1 MKKMNIIYEDKELL
15 VVDKESG
22 LLTIATDK
30 EKDRTL
36 FREAS
41 DYVKKQF
48 ARNKVFIVH
57 RLDKDTSGLVIFS
70 KNQNKKIEL
79 QNIWDSVTRE
89 YICVVEGKLPKKK
102 DVLKDYLFEDRTH
115 NVYITKDK
123 RRGKLAITEYEVLET
138 SKTYSLVK
146 INIKTGR
153 KNQIRVQLS
162 NIGNPILGDK
172 KYGSKY
178 NPIRR
183 MCLHAYHINFKLKNR
198 EYNFETSYPK
208 EFTNMFKSK

>member
-1 MKKMNIIYEDKELL
+1 MNIIYEDKELL

-30 EKDRTL
+30 EKNRTL
-36 FREAS
+36 YREAS

-48 ARNKVFIVH
+48 ARNKIFIVH

-70 KNQNKKIEL
+70 KNQNKKIEI
-79 QNIWDSVTRE
+79 QNIWENVTRE
-89 YICVVEGKLPKKK
+89 YICVVEGKLPNKKGT
-102 DVLKDYLFEDRTH
+102 LTNYLIEDKTH

-138 SKTYSLVK
+138 SRAYSLVK

-162 NIGNPILGDK
+162 NLGNPILGDK
-172 KYGSKY
+172 KYGSKS

-198 EYNFETSYPK
+198 EYDFITPYPK
-208 EFTNMFKSK
+208 EFINMFKTK

>member
-1 MKKMNIIYEDKELL
+1 MNIIYEDKELL

-30 EKDRTL
+30 EKNRTL
-36 FREAS
+36 YREAS

-48 ARNKVFIVH
+48 ARNKIFIVH

-70 KNQNKKIEL
+70 KNQNKKIEI
-79 QNIWDSVTRE
+79 QNIWENVTRE
-89 YICVVEGKLPKKK
+89 YICVVEGKLPNKKGT
-102 DVLKDYLFEDRTH
+102 LTNYLIEDKTH

-138 SKTYSLVK
+138 SRAYSLVK
-146 INIKTGR
+146 IHIKTGR

-162 NIGNPILGDK
+162 NLGNPILGDK
-172 KYGSKY
+172 KYGSKS

-198 EYNFETSYPK
+198 EYDFITPYPK
-208 EFTNMFKSK
+208 EFINMFKTK

>member
-1 MKKMNIIYEDKELL
+1 MNIIYEDKELL

-22 LLTIATDK
+22 LLTIATEK
-30 EKDRTL
+30 EKNRTL
-36 FREAS
+36 YREAS
-41 DYVKKQF
+41 EYVKKQF
-48 ARNKVFIVH
+48 ARNKIFIVH

-70 KNQNKKIEL
+70 KNQNKKIEI
-79 QNIWDSVTRE
+79 QNIWDKVTRE
-89 YICVVEGKLPKKK
+89 YICVVEGKLPNKKGT
-102 DVLKDYLFEDRTH
+102 LTNYLFEDKTH
-115 NVYITKDK
+115 NVYITNDK

-138 SKTYSLVK
+138 SKAYSLVK

-162 NIGNPILGDK
+162 NLGNPILGDK
-172 KYGSKY
+172 KYCSKS

-198 EYNFETSYPK
+198 EYDFITPYPK
-208 EFTNMFKSK
+208 EFTNMFKTK

>member
-1 MKKMNIIYEDKELL
+1 MNIIYEDKELL

-22 LLTIATDK
+22 LLTIATNK
-30 EKDRTL
+30 KKNRTL
-36 FREAS
+36 YREAS

-48 ARNKVFIVH
+48 ARNKIFIVH

-70 KNQNKKIEL
+70 KNQNKKIEI
-79 QNIWDSVTRE
+79 QNIWENVTRE
-89 YICVVEGKLPKKK
+89 YICVVEGKLPNKKGT
-102 DVLKDYLFEDRTH
+102 LTNYLIEDKTH

-138 SKTYSLVK
+138 SRAYSLVK
-146 INIKTGR
+146 INIKTKR

-162 NIGNPILGDK
+162 NLGNPILGDK
-172 KYGSKY
+172 KYGSKS

-198 EYNFETSYPK
+198 EYDFITPYPK
-208 EFTNMFKSK
+208 EFINMFKTK

>member
-15 VVDKESG
+15 VVNKESG

-30 EKDRTL
+30 EKDKTL

-79 QNIWDSVTRE
+79 QNIWESVTRE

-102 DVLKDYLFEDRTH
+102 DVLKDYLFEDKTH
-115 NVYITKDK
+115 NVYITKNK
-123 RRGKLAITEYEVLET
+123 NRGKLAITEYEVLET
-138 SKTYSLVK
+138 NKSYSLVK

-183 MCLHAYHINFKLKNR
+183 MCLHAYRINFKIKNR
-198 EYNFETSYPK
+198 EYNFETPYPK
-208 EFTNMFKSK
+208 EFTSMFKKQ

>member
-30 EKDRTL
+30 EKNRTL
-36 FREAS
+36 YREAS

-48 ARNKVFIVH
+48 ARNKIFIVH

-70 KNQNKKIEL
+70 KNQNKKIEI
-79 QNIWDSVTRE
+79 QNIWENVTRE
-89 YICVVEGKLPKKK
+89 YICVVEGKLPNKKGT
-102 DVLKDYLFEDRTH
+102 LTNYLIEDKTH

-138 SKTYSLVK
+138 SRAYSLVK

-162 NIGNPILGDK
+162 NLGNPILGDK
-172 KYGSKY
+172 KYGSKS

-198 EYNFETSYPK
+198 EYDFITPYPK
-208 EFTNMFKSK
+208 EFINMFKTK